1 MHCTHMP
8 PYTPLTC
15 YAAVCA
21 ADCPSRTALL
31 QIKKDTWYPDAR
43 DCKCCKGFVFGCT
56 TTACE
61 ARGECNCKNPDAA
74 VAAAAKA
81 GSAADKAGDIAPAGD
96 SAAVDEAAEKLAK
109 AEL

>member
-1 MHCTHMP
+1 
-8 PYTPLTC
+8 
-15 YAAVCA
+15 
-21 ADCPSRTALL
+21 
-31 QIKKDTWYPDAR
+31 
-43 DCKCCKGFVFGCT
+43 VFGCT

-81 GSAADKAGDIAPAGD
+81 GAAAEKSGDVAPAGD
-96 SAAVDEAAEKLAK
+96 SAVDEAAEKLAK